1 MAGVL
6 EGSDSFTGINWWI
19 GQVAPR
25 ETWAENTLLKN
36 DKDIGVVGRKGDIN
50 VYPNR
55 VKVRV
60 VGYHDQIEDPN
71 DLPFASV
78 MGNPF
83 ISSGYGLAPNTH
95 QLEGGES
102 VLGIWIDGDDQQKP
116 VITNVFMKSQHAVDE
131 ETTDLKSNSTT
142 RQNIVQSTSDINSRL
157 DSSSL
162 WATELTGDAYGE
174 YLFSG
179 EFTPNYDFSKSQPPE
194 VSKYTKQGKLRTPA
208 QMMAAQRLE
217 TKKWNEFLLS
227 EENVGLG
234 STIFGDDFVD
244 YVSGRNN
251 FKVDTFIVNNGDG
264 QSAQLKKYE
273 STLDDVKVDSPSCK
287 RDNVTGVI
295 TGALQDFTKLLIN
308 VEKYGD
314 FYVNAVTGMVVNF
327 QEEMNEI
334 ARKVAGA
341 LTGKINNMRD
351 YLFGEIEEKI
361 NSFTN
366 KIIPEEL
373 KPKFGESIK
382 KITDTIY
389 CLFGNVISGLRNM
402 IGNFLKTLVGKIVN
416 VPLCAAEQLV
426 GTLLNDVLGSI
437 NNTITPILSSLTST
451 LGGALG
457 SVTSLVNKALAGA
470 NLLFNFLACDDLKC
484 PLPSR
489 FDNTLGPQQGQKD
502 RVNKIMNGISGISS
516 SLGLD
521 GELPSIFK
529 KSDGDP
535 SVVASLVGGCES
547 NILRCGPP
555 TVELFGGSGVGGVI
569 NAVVAETT
577 EIVGA
582 NILDRGLGYQE
593 KPPYV
598 VFRDACGDGKGAR
611 AKVIVNPDD
620 GGIDGLLIE
629 APGYG
634 YNSNFDRIITTSGI
648 LESDTS
654 VEGDSMTG
662 QINSVVVATPGFG
675 YNSTDTI
682 DAGNADLSPIVLG
695 GRIVGVKVNN
705 KGSGFTNIPELRINT
720 ETGRGADLRAVL
732 NFVPVSE
739 VSETLDPTQI
749 ISVVDCVDKP
759 LTRNPIGQ

>member
-6 EGSDSFTGINWWI
+6 EGSDSFSGINWWI

-36 DKDIGVVGRKGDIN
+36 DKDVGVVGRKGDIN

-83 ISSGYGLAPNTH
+83 ISSGYGAAPNTH

-102 VLGIWIDGDDQQKP
+102 VLGIWIDGEDEQKP
-116 VITNVFMKSQHAVDE
+116 VITNVFMKSQHAVDGG
-131 ETTDLKSNSTT
+131 TTDLKSNSTT
-142 RQNIVQSTSDINSRL
+142 RQNIIQSTSDINSRL

-174 YLFSG
+174 KMFSG
-179 EFTPNYDFSKSQPPE
+179 EFVTNYDFSKSQPPE

-208 QMMAAQRLE
+208 QIAAAQRLE

-227 EENVGLG
+227 EKNEGF
-234 STIFGDDFVD
+234 IDVD
-244 YVSGRNN
+244 LDLISGRNAYV
-251 FKVDTFIVNNGDG
+251 VDPALVNNGG
-264 QSAQLKKYE
+264 GTTGPVKSYE
-273 STLDDVKVDSPSCK
+273 ETLAEVKTDSPSCK
-287 RDNVTGVI
+287 RDNIIGVI
-295 TGALQDFTKLLIN
+295 TGAIEDFTKLLIN
-308 VEKYGD
+308 VEKYGE

-327 QEEMNEI
+327 QAEMNQI
-334 ARKVAGA
+334 ARKIAGA

-361 NSFTN
+361 NAFTN

-373 KPKFGESIK
+373 KPKTGEAIK
-382 KITDTIY
+382 NVTDTIY
-389 CLFGNVISGLRNM
+389 CLFGNVIDGLKNM
-402 IGNFLKTLVGKIVN
+402 IGNFLKELIGKIVN

-437 NNTITPILSSLTST
+437 NDTITPILSSLTST

-457 SVTSLVNKALAGA
+457 SVTSLVNKALEGA

-489 FDNTLGPQQGQKD
+489 FDNTLGPQQKQKD
-502 RVNKIMNGISGISS
+502 RVDKIMEGISGISGK
-516 SLGLD
+516 LGLD

-535 SVVASLVGGCES
+535 SVVASLVGGCDS

-582 NILDRGLGYQE
+582 NILDRGLGYKE

-611 AKVIVNPDD
+611 AKAIINPDD

-629 APGYG
+629 ASGYG

-648 LESDTS
+648 LDSDTS
-654 VEGDSMTG
+654 VEGDLMTG
-662 QINSVVVATPGFG
+662 QINSVVVAAPGFG

-759 LTRNPIGQ
+759 LTRNPIGE

>member
-6 EGSDSFTGINWWI
+6 EGSDSFSGINWWI

-36 DKDIGVVGRKGDIN
+36 DKDVGVVGRKGDIN

-83 ISSGYGLAPNTH
+83 ISSGYGAAPNTH

-102 VLGIWIDGDDQQKP
+102 VLGIWIDGEDEQKP
-116 VITNVFMKSQHAVDE
+116 VITNVFMKSQHAVDGG
-131 ETTDLKSNSTT
+131 TTDLKSNSTT

-157 DSSSL
+157 DCSSL

-174 YLFSG
+174 KMFSG
-179 EFTPNYDFSKSQPPE
+179 EFVTNYDFSKSQPPE

-208 QMMAAQRLE
+208 QIAAAQRLE

-227 EENVGLG
+227 EKNEGF
-234 STIFGDDFVD
+234 IDVD
-244 YVSGRNN
+244 LDLLSGRNA
-251 FKVDTFIVNNGDG
+251 FVVDPALVNNGPCKSG
-264 QSAQLKKYE
+264 PAKSYE
-273 STLDDVKVDSPSCK
+273 ETLAEVKTDSPSCK
-287 RDNVTGVI
+287 RDNIIGVI
-295 TGALQDFTKLLIN
+295 TGAIEDFTKLLIN
-308 VEKYGD
+308 IEKYGE

-327 QEEMNEI
+327 QAEMDQI
-334 ARKVAGA
+334 ARKIAGA

-361 NSFTN
+361 NAFTN

-373 KPKFGESIK
+373 KPKTGEAIK
-382 KITDTIY
+382 NVTDTIY
-389 CLFGNVISGLRNM
+389 CLFGNVIDGLKNM
-402 IGNFLKTLVGKIVN
+402 IGNFLKELIGKIVN

-437 NNTITPILSSLTST
+437 NDTITPILSSLTST

-457 SVTSLVNKALAGA
+457 SVTSLVNKALEGA

-489 FDNTLGPQQGQKD
+489 FDNTLGPQQKQKD
-502 RVNKIMNGISGISS
+502 RVDKIMEGISGISGE
-516 SLGLD
+516 LGLD

-582 NILDRGLGYQE
+582 NILDRGLGYKE

-611 AKVIVNPDD
+611 AKAIINPDD

-629 APGYG
+629 ASGYG

-648 LESDTS
+648 LDSDTS

-662 QINSVVVATPGFG
+662 QINSVVVAAPGFG

-759 LTRNPIGQ
+759 LTRNPIGE

>member
-6 EGSDSFTGINWWI
+6 EGSDSFSGINWWI

-36 DKDIGVVGRKGDIN
+36 DKDVGVVGRKGDIN

-83 ISSGYGLAPNTH
+83 ISSGYGAAPNTH

-102 VLGIWIDGDDQQKP
+102 VLGIWIDGEDEQKP
-116 VITNVFMKSQHAVDE
+116 VITNVFMKSQHAVDGG
-131 ETTDLKSNSTT
+131 TTDLKSNSTT
-142 RQNIVQSTSDINSRL
+142 RQNIIQSTSDINSRL

-174 YLFSG
+174 KMFSG
-179 EFTPNYDFSKSQPPE
+179 EFVTNYDFSKSQPPE

-208 QMMAAQRLE
+208 QIAAAQRLE

-227 EENVGLG
+227 EKNEGF
-234 STIFGDDFVD
+234 IDVD
-244 YVSGRNN
+244 LDLISGRNAYV
-251 FKVDTFIVNNGDG
+251 VDPALVNNGG
-264 QSAQLKKYE
+264 GTTGPVKSYE
-273 STLDDVKVDSPSCK
+273 ETLAEVKTDSPSCK
-287 RDNVTGVI
+287 RDNIIGVI
-295 TGALQDFTKLLIN
+295 TGAIEDFTKLLIN
-308 VEKYGD
+308 VEKYGE

-327 QEEMNEI
+327 QAEMNQI
-334 ARKVAGA
+334 ARKIAGA

-361 NSFTN
+361 NAFTN

-373 KPKFGESIK
+373 KPKTGEAIK
-382 KITDTIY
+382 NVTDTIY
-389 CLFGNVISGLRNM
+389 CLFGNVIDGLKNM
-402 IGNFLKTLVGKIVN
+402 IGNFLKELIGKIVN

-437 NNTITPILSSLTST
+437 NDTITPILSSLTST

-457 SVTSLVNKALAGA
+457 SVTSLVNKALEGA

-489 FDNTLGPQQGQKD
+489 FDNTLGPQQKQKD
-502 RVNKIMNGISGISS
+502 RVDKIMEGISGISGE
-516 SLGLD
+516 LGLD

-535 SVVASLVGGCES
+535 SVVASLVGGCDS

-582 NILDRGLGYQE
+582 NILDRGLGYKE

-611 AKVIVNPDD
+611 AKAIINPDD

-629 APGYG
+629 ASGYG

-648 LESDTS
+648 LDSDTS
-654 VEGDSMTG
+654 VEGDLMTG
-662 QINSVVVATPGFG
+662 QINSVVVAAPGFG

-759 LTRNPIGQ
+759 LTRNPIGE

>member
-1 MAGVL
+1 MAGIL
-6 EGSDSFTGINWWI
+6 EGSDSFSGINWWI

-36 DKDIGVVGRKGDIN
+36 DKDVGVVGRKGDIN
-50 VYPNR
+50 VYPNS

-102 VLGIWIDGDDQQKP
+102 VLGIWIDGADEQKP
-116 VITNVFMKSQHAVDE
+116 VITNVFMKSQHAVDG

-142 RQNIVQSTSDINSRL
+142 RQSIVQSTSDINSRL
-157 DSSSL
+157 DCSSL

-174 YLFSG
+174 KMFSG
-179 EFTPNYDFSKSQPPE
+179 EFVTNYDFSKSQPPE

-208 QMMAAQRLE
+208 QIAAAQRLE

-227 EENVGLG
+227 EKNEGF
-234 STIFGDDFVD
+234 IDVD
-244 YVSGRNN
+244 LDLLSGRNA
-251 FKVDTFIVNNGDG
+251 FVVDPALVNNGPCKSG
-264 QSAQLKKYE
+264 PAKSYE
-273 STLDDVKVDSPSCK
+273 ETLAEVKTDSPSCK
-287 RDNVTGVI
+287 RDNIIGVI
-295 TGALQDFTKLLIN
+295 TGAIEDFTKLLIN
-308 VEKYGD
+308 IEKYGE

-327 QEEMNEI
+327 QAEMDQI
-334 ARKVAGA
+334 ARKIAGA

-361 NSFTN
+361 NAFTN

-373 KPKFGESIK
+373 KPKTGEAIK
-382 KITDTIY
+382 NVTDTIY
-389 CLFGNVISGLRNM
+389 CLFGNVIDGLKNM
-402 IGNFLKTLVGKIVN
+402 IGNFLKELIGKIVN

-437 NNTITPILSSLTST
+437 NDTITPILSSLTST

-457 SVTSLVNKALAGA
+457 SVTSLVNKALEGA

-489 FDNTLGPQQGQKD
+489 FDNTLGPQQKQKD
-502 RVNKIMNGISGISS
+502 RVDKIMEGISGISGK
-516 SLGLD
+516 LGLD

-582 NILDRGLGYQE
+582 NILDRGLGYKE

-611 AKVIVNPDD
+611 AKAIINPDD

-629 APGYG
+629 ASGYG

-648 LESDTS
+648 LDSDTS

-662 QINSVVVATPGFG
+662 QINSVVVAAPGFG

-759 LTRNPIGQ
+759 LTRNPIGE

>member
-1 MAGVL
+1 MAGIL
-6 EGSDSFTGINWWI
+6 EGSDSFSGINWWI

-102 VLGIWIDGDDQQKP
+102 VLGIWIDGADEQKP
-116 VITNVFMKSQHAVDE
+116 VITNVFMKSQHAVDG

-142 RQNIVQSTSDINSRL
+142 RQSIVQSTSDINSRL
-157 DSSSL
+157 DCSSL

-174 YLFSG
+174 KMFSG
-179 EFTPNYDFSKSQPPE
+179 EFVTNYDFSKSQPPE

-208 QMMAAQRLE
+208 QIAAAQRLE

-227 EENVGLG
+227 EKNEGF
-234 STIFGDDFVD
+234 IDVD
-244 YVSGRNN
+244 LDLLSGRNA
-251 FKVDTFIVNNGDG
+251 FVVDPALVNNGPCKSG
-264 QSAQLKKYE
+264 PAKSYE
-273 STLDDVKVDSPSCK
+273 ETLAEVKTDSPSCK
-287 RDNVTGVI
+287 RDNIIGVI
-295 TGALQDFTKLLIN
+295 TGAIEDFTKLLIN
-308 VEKYGD
+308 IEKYGE

-327 QEEMNEI
+327 QAEMDQI
-334 ARKVAGA
+334 ARKIAGA

-361 NSFTN
+361 NAFTN

-373 KPKFGESIK
+373 KPKTGEAIK
-382 KITDTIY
+382 NVTDTIY
-389 CLFGNVISGLRNM
+389 RLFGNVIDGLKNM
-402 IGNFLKTLVGKIVN
+402 IGNFLKELIGKIVN

-437 NNTITPILSSLTST
+437 NDTITPILSSLTST

-457 SVTSLVNKALAGA
+457 SVTSLVNKALEGA

-489 FDNTLGPQQGQKD
+489 FDNTLGPQQKQKD
-502 RVNKIMNGISGISS
+502 RVDKIMEGISGISGE
-516 SLGLD
+516 LGLD

-582 NILDRGLGYQE
+582 NILDRGLGYKE

-611 AKVIVNPDD
+611 AKAIINPDD

-629 APGYG
+629 ASGYG

-648 LESDTS
+648 LDSDTS

-662 QINSVVVATPGFG
+662 QINSVVVAAPGFG

-759 LTRNPIGQ
+759 LTRNPIGE

>member
-6 EGSDSFTGINWWI
+6 EGSDSFSGINWWI

-83 ISSGYGLAPNTH
+83 ISSGYGAAPNTH

-102 VLGIWIDGDDQQKP
+102 VLGIWIDGEDEQKP
-116 VITNVFMKSQHAVDE
+116 VITNVFMKSQHAVDGG
-131 ETTDLKSNSTT
+131 TTDLKSNSTT

-157 DSSSL
+157 DCSSL

-174 YLFSG
+174 KMFSG
-179 EFTPNYDFSKSQPPE
+179 EFVTNYDFSKSQPPE

-208 QMMAAQRLE
+208 QIAAAQRLE

-227 EENVGLG
+227 EKNEGF
-234 STIFGDDFVD
+234 IDVD
-244 YVSGRNN
+244 LDLLSGRNA
-251 FKVDTFIVNNGDG
+251 FVVDPALVNNGPCKSG
-264 QSAQLKKYE
+264 PAKSYE
-273 STLDDVKVDSPSCK
+273 ETLAEVKTDSPSCK
-287 RDNVTGVI
+287 RDNIIGVI
-295 TGALQDFTKLLIN
+295 TGAIEDFTKLLIN
-308 VEKYGD
+308 IEKYGE

-327 QEEMNEI
+327 QAEMDQI
-334 ARKVAGA
+334 ARKIAGA

-361 NSFTN
+361 NAFTN

-373 KPKFGESIK
+373 KPKTGEAIK
-382 KITDTIY
+382 NVTDTIY
-389 CLFGNVISGLRNM
+389 CLFGNVIDGLKNM
-402 IGNFLKTLVGKIVN
+402 IGNFLKELIGKIVN

-437 NNTITPILSSLTST
+437 NDTITPILSSLTST

-457 SVTSLVNKALAGA
+457 SVTSLVNKALEGA

-489 FDNTLGPQQGQKD
+489 FDNTLGPQQKQKD
-502 RVNKIMNGISGISS
+502 RVDKIMEGISGISGK
-516 SLGLD
+516 LGLD

-582 NILDRGLGYQE
+582 NILDRGLGYKE

-611 AKVIVNPDD
+611 AKAIINPDD

-629 APGYG
+629 ASGYG

-648 LESDTS
+648 LDSDTS

-662 QINSVVVATPGFG
+662 QINSVVVAAPGFG

-759 LTRNPIGQ
+759 LTRNPIGE

>member
-6 EGSDSFTGINWWI
+6 EGSDSFSGINWWI

-36 DKDIGVVGRKGDIN
+36 DKDVGVVGRKGDIN

-83 ISSGYGLAPNTH
+83 ISSGYGAAPNTH

-102 VLGIWIDGDDQQKP
+102 VLGIWIDGEDEQKP
-116 VITNVFMKSQHAVDE
+116 VITNVFMKSQHAVDG

-142 RQNIVQSTSDINSRL
+142 RQSIVQSTSDINSRL
-157 DSSSL
+157 DCSSL

-174 YLFSG
+174 KMFSG
-179 EFTPNYDFSKSQPPE
+179 EFVTNYDFSKSQPPE

-208 QMMAAQRLE
+208 QIAAAQRLE

-227 EENVGLG
+227 EKNEGF
-234 STIFGDDFVD
+234 IDVD
-244 YVSGRNN
+244 LDLLSGRNA
-251 FKVDTFIVNNGDG
+251 FVVDPALVNNGPCKSG
-264 QSAQLKKYE
+264 PAKSYE
-273 STLDDVKVDSPSCK
+273 ETLAEVKTDSPSCK
-287 RDNVTGVI
+287 RDNIIGVI
-295 TGALQDFTKLLIN
+295 TGAIEDFTKLLIN
-308 VEKYGD
+308 IEKYGE

-327 QEEMNEI
+327 QAEMDQI
-334 ARKVAGA
+334 ARKIAGA

-361 NSFTN
+361 NAFTN

-373 KPKFGESIK
+373 KPKTGEAIK
-382 KITDTIY
+382 NVTDTIY
-389 CLFGNVISGLRNM
+389 CLFGNVIDGLKNM
-402 IGNFLKTLVGKIVN
+402 IGNFLKELIGKIVN

-437 NNTITPILSSLTST
+437 NDTITPILSSLTST

-457 SVTSLVNKALAGA
+457 SVTSLVNKALEGA

-489 FDNTLGPQQGQKD
+489 FDNTLGPQQKQKD
-502 RVNKIMNGISGISS
+502 RVDKIMEGISGISGE
-516 SLGLD
+516 LGLD

-582 NILDRGLGYQE
+582 NILDRGLGYKE

-611 AKVIVNPDD
+611 AKAIINPDD

-629 APGYG
+629 ASGYG

-648 LESDTS
+648 LDSDTS

-662 QINSVVVATPGFG
+662 QINSVVVAAPGFG

-759 LTRNPIGQ
+759 LTRNPIGE

>member
-1 MAGVL
+1 MAGIL
-6 EGSDSFTGINWWI
+6 EGSDSFSGINWWI

-83 ISSGYGLAPNTH
+83 ISSGYGLAPNAH

-102 VLGIWIDGDDQQKP
+102 VLGIWIDGEDEQKP
-116 VITNVFMKSQHAVDE
+116 VITNVFMMSQHAVDG

-162 WATELTGDAYGE
+162 WATKLSDDAFGE
-174 YLFSG
+174 RIAFNMDV
-179 EFTPNYDFSKSQPPE
+179 PNYDFSKSQPPE

-208 QMMAAQRLE
+208 QIAAAQRLE

-227 EENVGLG
+227 EENE
-234 STIFGDDFVD
+234 SFIDVD
-244 YVSGRNN
+244 YISGRNS
-251 FKVDTFIVNNGDG
+251 FKATTFLVNNGKG
-264 QSAQLKKYE
+264 KSGPVKWYE
-273 STLDDVKVDSPSCK
+273 DTLADVKVDSPSCK
-287 RDNVTGVI
+287 RDNVVGVI
-295 TGALQDFTKLLIN
+295 TGALEDFTKLLIN
-308 VEKYGD
+308 VEKYGE

-361 NSFTN
+361 NAFTN

-402 IGNFLKTLVGKIVN
+402 IGNFLKTLIGKIVN

-437 NNTITPILSSLTST
+437 NNTIAPILSSLTST

-457 SVTSLVNKALAGA
+457 SVSSLIDKALSGA

-502 RVNKIMNGISGISS
+502 RVDKIMEGISGISGK
-516 SLGLD
+516 LGLD

-582 NILDRGLGYQE
+582 NILDRGLGYKE

-611 AKVIVNPDD
+611 AKAIINPDD

-648 LESDTS
+648 LDSDTS

-662 QINSVVVATPGFG
+662 QINSVVVAAPGFG

-749 ISVVDCVDKP
+749 ISVVDCVEKP
-759 LTRNPIGQ
+759 LTRNPIGE